1 MVQIKDFDT
10 LLEATRQQPETFQ
23 LLFVFA
29 KSALPPEH
37 TEEQAERFKSGC
49 GGELTPM
56 MCVDKNLDELTNFK
70 ALTLEA
76 DKLFIDWQMV
86 FVGALPGGVGSPPDK
101 AAIDDSLKNM
111 VQAIQF
117 GGDMSGYLIFDKDG
131 GPIRIV

>member
-37 TEEQAERFKSGC
+37 TEEEAERFKSGL

-56 MCVDKNLDELTNFK
+56 MCVDKTLDELTGFK
-70 ALTLEA
+70 ALALEA
-76 DKLFIDWQMV
+76 EKVFIDWQMV
-86 FVGALPGGVGSPPDK
+86 FCGALPGGIGAPPSK
-101 AAIDDSLKNM
+101 EAIDDALKNM

-117 GGDMSGYLIFDKDG
+117 GGDMSGYLIFDKNGD
-131 GPIRIV
+131 PIRIV